1 MTENIETLASYL
13 KLLGHPIR
21 LQAALLLFSQPRTVS
36 ELQQLLQ
43 VRQPYLSQHLAVLR
57 EAGLLRSAREAK
69 SVTYAINHGLPQ
81 QFIAALSAMDAPT
94 AVASSPP
101 PPEHHRQSAP
111 KHAGDELFFAT
122 VRFPPERD

>member
-1 MTENIETLASYL
+1 MTENLEILASYL

-21 LQAALLLFSQPRTVS
+21 LQTALLLFTQLRTVS
-36 ELQQLLQ
+36 DLEQLLQ
-43 VRQPYLSQHLAVLR
+43 VRQPNLSQHLAVLR

-81 QFIAALSAMDAPT
+81 QLIAALSAMSSPT
-94 AVASSPP
+94 AAASMPP
-101 PPEHHRQSAP
+101 PAEHQRHSTPQ
-111 KHAGDELFFAT
+111 HAGDELVFAT